1 MANSPN
7 PDTVP
12 SLMENDHGTIVLITD
27 PRADI
32 YLNKVSEKLRDDNRN
47 VKKEAE

>member
-27 PRADI
+27 PRVDI

-47 VKKEAE
+47 VKKETE

>member
-27 PRADI
+27 PRADL
-32 YLNKVSEKLRDDNRN
+32 YLSKVQTKLHDDTSN
-47 VKKEAE
+47 VKKETD